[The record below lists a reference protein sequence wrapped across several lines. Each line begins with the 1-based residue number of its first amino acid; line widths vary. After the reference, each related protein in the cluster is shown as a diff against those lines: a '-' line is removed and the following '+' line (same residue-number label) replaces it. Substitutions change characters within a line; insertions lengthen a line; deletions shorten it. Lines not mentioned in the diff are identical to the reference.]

1 MLRLSASK
9 SARSTNWLVQIFIT
23 NGIGEYPGPT
33 TNGLFSDGT
42 AQIVEVAGMEDPK
55 SGKDEPCL
63 PEIASGPLVA
73 PPAPHEDGAPTIE
86 ELHKDKFP
94 RLQYVETQKVC

>member
-1 MLRLSASK
+1 
-9 SARSTNWLVQIFIT
+9 
-23 NGIGEYPGPT
+23 
-33 TNGLFSDGT
+33 
-42 AQIVEVAGMEDPK
+42 MEDPK

-73 PPAPHEDGAPTIE
+73 PPAPHEDGTPTIE

-94 RLQYVETQKVC
+94 RLQYVETQKVCGECYLMNGGQRRTIEKKLKWY

>member
-1 MLRLSASK
+1 MSANK
-9 SARSTNWLVQIFIT
+9 SARSTNWPVQIFIA

-33 TNGLFSDGT
+33 TNGLFSDSI

>member
-1 MLRLSASK
+1 
-9 SARSTNWLVQIFIT
+9 
-23 NGIGEYPGPT
+23 
-33 TNGLFSDGT
+33 
-42 AQIVEVAGMEDPK
+42 MEDPK

-73 PPAPHEDGAPTIE
+73 PPAPHEDGASTIE

-94 RLQYVETQKVC
+94 RLKYVETQKVC